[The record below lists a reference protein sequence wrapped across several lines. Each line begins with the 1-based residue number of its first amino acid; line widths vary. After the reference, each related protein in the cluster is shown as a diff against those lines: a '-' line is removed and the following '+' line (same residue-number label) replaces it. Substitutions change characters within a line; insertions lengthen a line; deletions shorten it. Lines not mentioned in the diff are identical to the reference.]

1 MKLLMFKYF
10 FPKLLKTFKI
20 FDFSIKKGT
29 PDLRDNSQ
37 SQVKSSQSHDFYFI
51 FWKNKSKWL
60 WFFHLWISSSPAR
73 IFSYWEPCIR
83 VLVEFLIG
91 IEEWLFFYFMLRF
104 PGIEEWSLLII
115 CYDSLELKSKVS
127 HRSVI
132 KVTYPLS
139 LKTLRRTY
147 GFTVIDVCI
156 DH

>member
-1 MKLLMFKYF
+1 M
-10 FPKLLKTFKI
+10 TFTLFSEKI
-20 FDFSIKKGT
+20 SQSDFDFSIYE
-29 PDLRDNSQ
+29 R
-37 SQVKSSQSHDFYFI
+37 
-51 FWKNKSKWL
+51 
-60 WFFHLWISSSPAR
+60 SPAR

-104 PGIEEWSLLII
+104 PGIEKCSLLII

-132 KVTYPLS
+132 KVT
-139 LKTLRRTY
+139 LRRTY